1 MINKQ
6 HFNTLKK
13 ELKDLRQKREKI
25 IQDSREIIT
34 LSKQII
40 HALHRNESKS
50 LNSLIK
56 RIKNKVKNLS
66 RQHLDTDINKVALQ
80 EYVEALAYYH
90 FIKYKKLISKS
101 ALKVDAESYLLGL
114 ADLSGE
120 LVRRAGAEII
130 RRNHKEAERIK
141 KFVNLLYGEFIK
153 LELRSS
159 DLRKKSDALR
169 WNLKKLEEIM
179 LDFTRAIRRR

>member
-1 MINKQ
+1 MINKR
-6 HFNTLKK
+6 HFSTIRK
-13 ELKDLRQKREKI
+13 ELKGLVKKREGV
-25 IQDSREIIT
+25 IQGSREIIT

-40 HALHRNESKS
+40 YGIHRNDLRSIVP
-50 LNSLIK
+50 LIK
-56 RIKNKVKNLS
+56 KIKNKVKSLP
-66 RQHLDTDINKVALQ
+66 RQHFDTDINKVALQ

-101 ALKVDAESYLLGL
+101 ALKVDAEAYLLGL

-130 RRNHKEAERIK
+130 RRNYKEAERIK

-153 LELRSS
+153 LELRGS
-159 DLRKKSDALR
+159 DLRKKADALR